1 MPRSIPSATRK
12 INTTIAGEQHS
23 LFQKRKRSCS
33 AADGKCAWLDLHQE
47 QAEAALWPFPHDRP
61 GTGQGFLRM
70 KCHF

>member
-1 MPRSIPSATRK
+1 MPHSIPSATHK

-47 QAEAALWPFPHDRP
+47 QAEAALWPFPMTMLALGRD
-61 GTGQGFLRM
+61 F
-70 KCHF
+70 